1 MGTNW
6 YLDQIFRKW
15 IDSLFYI
22 LRMRKIIAY
31 DEHRIRASHTGH
43 DNPKEEWE
51 DCNIKIDG
59 RNLFNQPIKTD
70 NVNIPEIRLQVV
82 KEMITQLSLA
92 KLSLFQKTL

>member
-82 KEMITQLSLA
+82 KEMITQPSLA
-92 KLSLFQKTL
+92 KLSLFQSTL

>member
-1 MGTNW
+1 M
-6 YLDQIFRKW
+6 DQIRKW

-22 LRMRKIIAY
+22 LRMREIIAY
-31 DEHRIRASHTGH
+31 DEYRIRASHTGH
-43 DNPKEEWE
+43 DNPKEELE
-51 DCNIKIDG
+51 DCNIKLDG